1 MIAQAKSSVDEA
13 SVQYQAQTKL
23 ADLANE
29 IASTRNTKKA
39 KDKILQATKI
49 RLWLLALDYKDYL
62 SRHQR
67 ERIWY
72 ALIQLSGIYDYPK
85 APVLDKVN
93 LPTPLVGTS
102 VKLYRKTAS

>member
-1 MIAQAKSSVDEA
+1 MIAQAKASVDEA

-62 SRHQR
+62 SRYQR

-85 APVLDKVN
+85 APVLDKVS

-102 VKLYRKTAS
+102 IKLYRKTAS